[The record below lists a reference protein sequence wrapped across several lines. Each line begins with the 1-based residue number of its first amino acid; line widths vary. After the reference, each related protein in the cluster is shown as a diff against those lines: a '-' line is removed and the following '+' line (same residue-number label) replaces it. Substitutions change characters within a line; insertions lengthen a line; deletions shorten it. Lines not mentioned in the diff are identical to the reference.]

1 MFPETEVSAFSVFLL
16 GLSLG
21 LTACAVTCMPFIGT
35 WVLGRAESMKGAFRD
50 TASFLGGRLVAYA
63 CLGGIAGAMGEW
75 FVKELAGGTGNA
87 AIGLAAIFSA
97 GWLAWPTTA
106 SRTCGF
112 RNRLNGL
119 SPFLLG
125 VALTLIP
132 CAPLATLLAT
142 SAAGGSVERG
152 TFLGLVFG
160 LGALMTPMLVLIP
173 MLANFG
179 RHLRHGRGWIVPW
192 IRGAAAITLLILG
205 KNRLDSLDKG
215 FFPVLLALFV
225 LVLLWAYLR
234 RAQSNPASQGVTIKI
249 EKLASNSQ

>member
-1 MFPETEVSAFSVFLL
+1 MFPEAEVSAFSVFLL

-35 WVLGRAESMKGAFRD
+35 WVLGRGESLGGAFRD

-63 CLGGIAGAMGEW
+63 FLGGIAGAMGEW
-75 FVKELAGGTGNA
+75 FVKELASGTGNA
-87 AIGLAAIFSA
+87 AIGLVAIFSA
-97 GWLAWPTTA
+97 GWLAWPAPT
-106 SRTCGF
+106 SRACG
-112 RNRLNGL
+112 LKSKLSGL

-152 TFLGLVFG
+152 ALLGLVFG

-179 RHLRHGRGWIVPW
+179 RHLRQGRGWIVPW
-192 IRGAAAITLLILG
+192 VRGAAAVTLLILG
-205 KNRLDSLDKG
+205 KSRLDSLDDG
-215 FFPVLLALFV
+215 IFPALLGLFV
-225 LVLLWAYLR
+225 LVVFWAYYR
-234 RAQSNPASQGVTIKI
+234 HSKIKSTFPIVTISI

>member
-1 MFPETEVSAFSVFLL
+1 MFPEAEVSAFSVFLL

-35 WVLGRAESMKGAFRD
+35 WVLGRAESLKGAFRD

-63 CLGGIAGAMGEW
+63 CLGGIAGALGEW

-87 AIGLAAIFSA
+87 AIGLVAIFSA
-97 GWLAWPTTA
+97 GWLAWPPTP

-112 RNRLNGL
+112 RNRLGGF

-125 VALTLIP
+125 ISLTLIP

-152 TFLGLVFG
+152 AFLGLVFG

-179 RHLRHGRGWIVPW
+179 RHLRQGRGWIVPW

-205 KNRLDSLDKG
+205 KSRLDSLDNSY
-215 FFPVLLALFV
+215 FPVLLALFV
-225 LVLLWAYLR
+225 PLLLWAYFR
-234 RAQSNPASQGVTIKI
+234 RFRSNQAAQGIEIKI
-249 EKLASNSQ
+249 EKLASNS